1 MKSILII
8 FCILFMWLVA
18 GVSFYEIKVAAPRAK
33 AIQAKQAQ
41 SSSQKTVRKVSAE
54 SPTVSAQQE
63 TGRPTSSNNQAPL
76 SQAGVDKS
84 LAKRSSQTNT
94 RIVDVTSNDPLVI
107 DTLAR
112 SDIEIEEAVRLDI
125 QRAVAAQVANMP

>member
-41 SSSQKTVRKVSAE
+41 SDSQKTVRKVSAE
-54 SPTVSAQQE
+54 SPTVSTQQE
-63 TGRPTSSNNQAPL
+63 AGLPTSSNNQAPL

-84 LAKRSSQTNT
+84 LAKRPSQTNT

>member
-33 AIQAKQAQ
+33 AIQAKQSQ

-54 SPTVSAQQE
+54 PPTVSAQQE

-84 LAKRSSQTNT
+84 LVKRSGQTNT

>member
-33 AIQAKQAQ
+33 AIQAKQAH
-41 SSSQKTVRKVSAE
+41 SSLQKTARKASAE
-54 SPTVSAQQE
+54 SPEENPQQAFE
-63 TGRPTSSNNQAPL
+63 QAANSNSQALL
-76 SQAGVDKS
+76 SQAGARELS
-84 LAKRSSQTNT
+84 AKRPSPTKT
-94 RIVDVTSNDPLVI
+94 RVVDIINHDPLVT

-112 SDIEIEEAVRLDI
+112 SDIEVEAAVRLDI
-125 QRAVAAQVANMP
+125 QRAVAAQVADMP